1 MNEFISNLI
10 LKIFPISSMPY
21 WIAFIVI
28 FLIIMAFALIKA
40 IPRIIENNI
49 KQKKEYKS
57 AHQLQIESYFR
68 DISGSKLEDLF
79 SKWTDALISENSFAK
94 FVENPKNVEILMRN
108 TIMYGSNRTI
118 SVAALFMQFIYND
131 KTEESSSK
139 DNCSENSEK
148 AEDYEHNLKGLAYL
162 AELISSLKLDFSGYD
177 ISPQLIL
184 QIKFEDWEYIKDK
197 MVIYLDEIEKQVDS

>member
-1 MNEFISNLI
+1 MNG
-10 LKIFPISSMPY
+10 SS
-21 WIAFIVI
+21 FCFFQFV
-28 FLIIMAFALIKA
+28 LIIIVFLVLSASELYSSQVLI
-40 IPRIIENNI
+40 
-49 KQKKEYKS
+49 KS

-108 TIMYGSNRTI
+108 TIMYGSNKTI

-162 AELISSLKLDFSGYD
+162 AELISSLKLDLD
-177 ISPQLIL
+177 MISHLN
-184 QIKFEDWEYIKDK
+184 
-197 MVIYLDEIEKQVDS
+197 